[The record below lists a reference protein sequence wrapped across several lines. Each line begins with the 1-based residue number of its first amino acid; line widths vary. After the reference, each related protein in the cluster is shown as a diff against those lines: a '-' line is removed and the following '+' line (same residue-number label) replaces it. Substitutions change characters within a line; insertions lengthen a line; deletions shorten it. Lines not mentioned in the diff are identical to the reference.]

1 MFEDAVIAD
10 DSATEKQDPEKIM
23 SEEMR
28 LSVKYSIMSGIVLSV
43 ATYLTSTNANSD
55 DIRAKMKTLVNAF
68 KSGGDVENSDA
79 EWLTTEYLDSVKR
92 ANIPDGGYCR
102 YGDSAYFSWY
112 SAINAMLN
120 DDSVRG
126 RWLDEN
132 NSKFTQKE
140 REIIGRYNKAR
151 SEFYQAENEFTQ
163 YMASVNKLTI
173 NQILLKYATQFQQV
187 VPEWYKRVLR
197 CAGYTTPPEEG

>member
-1 MFEDAVIAD
+1 MFEDAAVAD

-28 LSVKYSIMSGIVLSV
+28 LSVKYSIMSGIVMSV

-92 ANIPDGGYCR
+92 ANIPDSGYCH

-120 DDSVRG
+120 DDSVRN

-132 NSKFTQKE
+132 NAKFTQKE

-151 SEFYQAENEFTQ
+151 SKFYQAENAFTQ

-197 CAGYTTPPEEG
+197 CAGYMNPPEEG

>member
-1 MFEDAVIAD
+1 MFEDAAAAT

-28 LSVKYSIMSGIVLSV
+28 LSVKYSIMSGIVMSV
-43 ATYLTSTNANSD
+43 AAYLASTNSNND

-68 KSGGDVENSDA
+68 KSGGDVNGSDA
-79 EWLTTEYLDSVKR
+79 DWLTTEYLESVKR
-92 ANIPDGGYCR
+92 ANAPDIGYCR
-102 YGDSAYFSWY
+102 YGDPAYFSWY
-112 SAINAMLN
+112 SAISAMLN
-120 DDSVRG
+120 DDSVRS
-126 RWLDEN
+126 RWFDEN
-132 NSKFTQKE
+132 NTRYTQKE

-151 SEFYQAENEFTQ
+151 NEFYQAENAFTQ
-163 YMASVNKLTI
+163 YMTSVNKLTF

-197 CAGYTTPPEEG
+197 CAGYVSTPEEG